1 MEPMVSSKNNET
13 ESLAARMCAGEE
25 KAFEEFSDN
34 FGPKLR
40 VYLIKKKGMRVADA
54 EDLAVSCISE
64 ASVNIEKYET
74 RDKGSFEGWVYTI
87 ASHMHAD
94 WLEKNPVTAP
104 LPENLVAPEPVE
116 EDSARTATIGSAV
129 HQAMDQISE
138 TDQIIVQLR
147 YMEESRTFEEIGKL
161 LNIKTEAARKRH
173 ERALKHIEKIL
184 SKDGRI
190 TGLFRK
196 VNTSRENKTND

>member
-13 ESLAARMCAGEE
+13 ESLAARMCAREE

-40 VYLIKKKGMRVADA
+40 AFLVKKKGMRVADA

-64 ASVNIEKYET
+64 ASVNVEKYET
-74 RDKGSFEGWVYTI
+74 RDEGSFEGWVYTI

-94 WLEKNPVTAP
+94 WLKKNPVNDP

-129 HQAMDQISE
+129 HQAMDQLSD
-138 TDQIIVQLR
+138 TDQMIVQLR
-147 YMEESRTFEEIGKL
+147 YMEESRTFKEIGKL
-161 LNIKTEAARKRH
+161 LNINADAARQRH
-173 ERALKHIEKIL
+173 TRALKHIEKIL

-190 TGLFRK
+190 TGLLRK